1 MTAVLALLGALAGGG
16 ILLFVAGLGVGVG
29 RRPQERPVGRPG
41 IEPASTQERRP
52 SLRGQSAA
60 PGWPSPQR
68 LRLGAVALGAGAVAY
83 LVTRWPMAVPICVLA
98 VLGSEGLGGGSGK
111 KVVSRLEA
119 IATWTEMLR
128 DTLSSAAGLNQALLA
143 TAVTAPEP
151 IRLAVTRL
159 AARVTSGVPL
169 VSALV
174 AYGEELAD
182 PAADTVVACLVMAA
196 TERAQRLNDLL
207 GAMAAAT
214 REEVDMRLRI
224 ESSRASGRTAV
235 RTVTGFSLGF
245 FLLMAL
251 FARSYMSPYSTA
263 GGQLVLGVVALLFG
277 LGLMLMARM
286 VRPAAFARLPVSA
299 PEKEALA

>member
-1 MTAVLALLGALAGGG
+1 MTAFFALLGALGAVGLLLVASGLGLGPRRGNADAARGASRRTSAHSASPAGGS
-16 ILLFVAGLGVGVG
+16 AGPDW
-29 RRPQERPVGRPG
+29 R
-41 IEPASTQERRP
+41 
-52 SLRGQSAA
+52 
-60 PGWPSPQR
+60 SPQHVR
-68 LRLGAVALGAGAVAY
+68 LAAVALLAGALGY
-83 LVTRWPMAVPICVLA
+83 FVTHWPMAVPICVLA
-98 VLGSEGLGGGSGK
+98 VLGSEGLGGGSGR
-111 KVVSRLEA
+111 KVISRLEA

-143 TAVTAPEP
+143 TAAMAPEP
-151 IRLAVTRL
+151 IGLPVARL
-159 AARVTSGVPL
+159 AARMTSGVPL
-169 VSALV
+169 SSALV
-174 AYGEELAD
+174 ACGDELAD

-251 FARSYMSPYSTA
+251 FALPYMAPYTTA
-263 GGQLVLGVVALLFG
+263 AGQMVLGVVGILFG

-286 VRPAAFARLPVSA
+286 VRPESFSRLPVRR
-299 PEKEALA
+299 PDRDALL